1 MNASRL
7 LRACPGFIPLCT
19 LALLS
24 STPAP
29 AAPRISEFLAVNDT
43 VLADEDGE
51 YSDWIEIHN
60 PDPTSLSLAGYHL
73 TDNAAN
79 LTKWT
84 FPAVTI
90 NPGGYLVV
98 FASNKDRTDPTE
110 ELHTN
115 FRLSSAGEYLALV
128 QPDGTTI
135 TSEFT
140 PTYPPQFAD
149 ESFGFGTP
157 GSSGQVNIT
166 PVWNSPGNYYNVK
179 LSGHQSASLSAT
191 SDSIDASLSGSQLQY
206 YMWFDFSSMLGAIA
220 PGDSIDSA
228 TMTWSGNV
236 VASIFGANGVT
247 SELGVFPVP
256 DTNYGI
262 DTIAQPFTTSSLLDY
277 YAANSPVS
285 SYTAVPGQAPTTTW
299 DIKTLVEDWRD
310 NPGDPQRG
318 QIMILNSAQPMFMD
332 WDQDGS
338 NKPQLSATVTT
349 TSDPGAPAPLV
360 YFDSPTPDAGNSGG
374 QLAGPVFGEVT
385 RNPPQPVTGALT
397 VTAEIAG
404 SADPVASVT
413 LYYRQAF
420 GAEVPVAM
428 NDDGDGADAAAG
440 DNVWTAQIPASAIDP
455 GEMTRWR
462 FVATDTGGAQ
472 TREPAFREA
481 LDSHQYFG
489 TVGHDPAIETNLSVV
504 HWFIQNPSGAN
515 NTTGTRGSL
524 YYLGEFYD
532 NVHFNRHGQST
543 GGFVKKSYNIDFNK
557 TQRFRWSEDPEI
569 PRAADIDLLTN
580 WADKSKVRHPL
591 AWEIMRE
598 SGVNAHF
605 AFTVRVE
612 QNGHFFST
620 ADFVEDGDDVYLE
633 RAGLNKDGA
642 LYKVYS
648 NRLNKDQGN
657 TGYSGVEKKNRR
669 SENNDDLQALIDGL
683 DLTGT
688 ALTAYMR
695 DNIDI
700 PKCVNMLAAN
710 SVIRN
715 IDMHSK
721 NWYIYR
727 DTGKTDEWAIL
738 PWDLDL
744 SGGRVWNSQNTYFD
758 NGLYTH
764 GLVVTGN
771 SIRLVSHLF
780 NNPETRAMIMRRI
793 RTLSDTFL
801 QPESTPLAER
811 WYERRLDEQSAL
823 IDDQSM
829 AKSDAQRDF
838 EKWGS
843 WLQGNGSPVPWTTND
858 PAVESMAEAVA
869 RWKTEYLPG
878 RRNEIYNNQTVG
890 NGGEIPLP
898 QTGAVTTIVTPLVQA
913 GAAAFAFSPSD
924 DSLGTTWRGAA
935 ANEPFDT
942 SGWISGPT
950 GFGYEN
956 TSGYGP
962 MIGTDVSAQMAS
974 NNSLYIRVPFEVADP
989 AAFDTLELRM
999 QWDDGFV
1006 AFLNGDLLV
1015 ADNFNGTLT
1024 WNSSAD
1030 NASHEANAG
1039 SYDIYNVSSK
1049 LGSLK
1054 AGTNIL
1060 AIHGLNQGTG
1070 SSDFIIRPELYGGQ
1084 TSEGPAGQ
1092 PVLTFG
1098 AIEFS
1103 PASGNQD
1110 EEYIEITNPH
1120 SIAVD
1125 ISGWQLA
1132 GGVEHS
1138 FHPGTV
1144 LAPGGSLYV
1153 TPNVNTFRARTTSP
1167 KAGEG
1172 RFIQGDYKGHLSSFG
1187 ETLELID
1194 SEGAPNA
1201 STTYAGNPS
1210 DEQMYLVIT
1219 EIMYHPDGDGLAEFI
1234 ELTNIS
1240 TITTLDLSGVKFVD
1254 GIEFDFT
1261 GSAVTSLAPGA
1272 RVLVVRDLAAFEAA
1286 HGTGHPVAGEFAN
1299 TSRLNND
1306 GEALKLEDALSGT
1319 IKEFSYNDATPWP
1332 TAADAGYSLVL
1343 IDPNSN
1349 PDPGSPENW
1358 RSSGLPGGNPGDSDL
1373 VPFPPE
1379 PLGDDDGNGTPDL
1392 IDYALGDNLGLA
1404 PIAPSLSFEPHDI
1417 GGSTQQLLTLSFPVS
1432 LGAEGARIEID
1443 ASTDLSHWTDASATT
1458 EHVSTT
1464 NLGDGRALVTVRFIP
1479 PVGSGSRH
1487 FLRLR
1492 VVTP

>member
-1 MNASRL
+1 MNASPPARGRSAPPL
-7 LRACPGFIPLCT
+7 AIFIAV
-19 LALLS
+19 LAGSHL
-24 STPAP
+24 AF
-29 AAPRISEFLAVNDT
+29 AAPELSEILAVNDSI
-43 VLADEDGE
+43 LADEDGE
-51 YSDWIEIHN
+51 FSDWIEIHN
-60 PDPTSLSLAGYHL
+60 PDPTSVSLVGYHL
-73 TDNAAN
+73 TDDATN
-79 LTKWT
+79 LSKWT

-90 NPGGYLVV
+90 SPGGYLVV
-98 FASNKDRTDPTE
+98 FASNKDRTDPSS

-115 FRLSSAGEYLALV
+115 FRLSSGGEYLAMV
-128 QPDGTTI
+128 EPDGTTI
-135 TSEFT
+135 ASEFT

-157 GSSGQVNIT
+157 GASGNIDIT
-166 PVWNSPGNYYNVK
+166 PAWNSPGNYYNVQ
-179 LSGHQSASLSAT
+179 LSGVQSATLEAT
-191 SDSIDASLSGSQLQY
+191 ADSIDAPLAGSQLQY
-206 YMWFDFSSMLGAIA
+206 YMWFDFSSMLGAVSPTDVIN
-220 PGDSIDSA
+220 SA

-236 VASIFGANGVT
+236 NASIFGASGVD
-247 SELGVFPVP
+247 SELGVLPVP
-256 DTNYGI
+256 DSNYGI
-262 DTIAQPFTTSSLLDY
+262 DTVAQTYSSTTLVDY
-277 YAANSPVS
+277 YAGNPPVS
-285 SYTAVPGQAPTTTW
+285 SYTAVPGQTPITTW
-299 DIKTLVEDWRD
+299 NIKGLVENWRD
-310 NPGDPQRG
+310 NPSTPQRG
-318 QIMILNSAQPMFMD
+318 QIMIINSAQPMFMD

-338 NKPQLSATVTT
+338 GKPLLSAIVSTT
-349 TSDPGAPAPLV
+349 TDPGAPAPLA
-360 YFDSPTPDAGNSGG
+360 YFDTPTPGVANTGG

-385 RNPPQPVTGALT
+385 ENPLPPVIGPLT
-397 VTAEIAG
+397 ITAEIAG
-404 SADPVASVT
+404 SAEPVASVT
-413 LYYRQAF
+413 LYYRKAF
-420 GAEVPVAM
+420 AAEISIAM
-428 NDDGDGADAAAG
+428 VDDGSGADAIAG
-440 DNVWTAQIPASAIDP
+440 DDVWSTQLPASAIAP

-462 FVATDTGGAQ
+462 FVAADASGVQ
-472 TREPAFREA
+472 TKEPAYREA

-489 TVGHDPAIETNLSVV
+489 TVGHDQAIETNLSVV
-504 HWFIQNPSGAN
+504 HWFVQNPAAAN
-515 NTTGTRGSL
+515 NTTGTRGAV

-543 GGFVKKSYNIDFNK
+543 GGFIKKSYNLDFNK
-557 TQRFRWSEDPEI
+557 TQRFQWSTAA

-591 AWEIMRE
+591 AWEIMRGA
-598 SGVNAHF
+598 GVHAHF

-612 QNGHFFST
+612 QNGQFFST

-648 NRLNKDQGN
+648 NQLNKDNGN
-657 TGYSGVEKKNRR
+657 TATSGVEKKNRR
-669 SENNDDLQALIDGL
+669 SENNDDLQALINGL

-695 DNIDI
+695 DNVDI

-758 NGLYTH
+758 NRIYTQ

-780 NNPETRAMIMRRI
+780 GNAETRAMLLRRI
-793 RTLSDTFL
+793 RTLSDTYL

-823 IDDQSM
+823 IDDPAM

-843 WLQGNGSPVPWTTND
+843 WLQGNGSSVPWTTND
-858 PAVESMAEAVA
+858 PAVESMAESIV

-898 QTGAVTTIVTPLVQA
+898 QTEGISVIVTPLLQA
-913 GAAAFAFSPSD
+913 GAPAFAFSPTD
-924 DSLGTTWRGAA
+924 DSLGGTWLGAPG
-935 ANEPFDT
+935 NEPFDI

-956 TSGYGP
+956 TNGYQT
-962 MIGTDVSAQMAS
+962 MIGTNVATQMAS
-974 NNSLYIRVPFEVADP
+974 NNSLYIRIPFEVDDP
-989 AAFDTLELRM
+989 AVFDSLELRM

-1006 AFLNGDLLV
+1006 AFLNGDLLT
-1015 ADNFNGTLT
+1015 ADNNPATLA
-1024 WNSSAD
+1024 WNSAAL
-1030 NASHEANAG
+1030 NASHEASAG
-1039 SYDIYNVSSK
+1039 AYDIYNVTGK
-1049 LGSLK
+1049 LNSLR

-1070 SSDFIIRPELYGGQ
+1070 SSDFIIRPELYAGQ
-1084 TSEGPAGQ
+1084 TSMGAPGQ
-1092 PVLTFG
+1092 PVLNFG

-1103 PASGNQD
+1103 PPSGNQD
-1110 EEYIEITNPH
+1110 EEYIEISNPH

-1125 ISGWQLA
+1125 ISGWQIT

-1144 LAPGGSLYV
+1144 IASGGSLFV
-1153 TPNVNTFRARTTSP
+1153 TPDVNTFRARAASP
-1167 KAGEG
+1167 KGGES
-1172 RFIQGDYKGHLSSFG
+1172 RFIQGNSKGHLSSFG
-1187 ETLELID
+1187 ETLNLLD
-1194 SEGAPNA
+1194 AEGTLLTT
-1201 STTYAGNPS
+1201 TTYTGNPS
-1210 DEQMYLVIT
+1210 DEQLYLVIS
-1219 EIMYHPDGDGLAEFI
+1219 EIMYHPDGDGFAEFI

-1240 TITTLDLSGVKFVD
+1240 SSVTLELSGVKFVTGVD
-1254 GIEFDFT
+1254 FDFT
-1261 GSAVTSLAPGA
+1261 ASAITSLAPGA

-1286 HGTGHPVAGEFAN
+1286 HGSGHPVAGVFAN

-1306 GEALKLEDALSGT
+1306 GETIKLEDALSGT
-1319 IKEFSYNDATPWP
+1319 IKEFTYNDVAPWP

-1343 IDPNSN
+1343 IKPDAN
-1349 PDPGSPENW
+1349 PDPDIASNW
-1358 RSSGLPGGNPGDSDL
+1358 RSSALPAGNPDDTDV
-1373 VPFPPE
+1373 VPFPTN
-1379 PLGDDDGNGTPDL
+1379 PLDDDDGNGNADI
-1392 IDYALGDNLGLA
+1392 IDYAVGNNLGQPPLA
-1404 PIAPSLSFEPHDI
+1404 PTASFEAYDI
-1417 GGSTQQLLTLSFPVS
+1417 GGSLQTRLTLSYPIS
-1432 LGAEGARIEID
+1432 LGAEGATIGID
-1443 ASTDLSHWTDASATT
+1443 ASTDLITWTDAAANT
-1458 EHVSTT
+1458 ELVSQV
-1464 NLGDGRALVTVRFIP
+1464 NLGDGRALVTVRFTSPI
-1479 PVGSGSRH
+1479 GDGKSH

-1492 VVTP
+1492 VSS